1 MLKPVREFTPEALQA
16 LARYDWP
23 GNVRELENVVERAV
37 ILSDGESI
45 GREDLAVADA
55 SAAGVAVTEKP
66 GTGSLEEIERD
77 HILRV
82 LKESGGNQS
91 RASQL
96 LGIDRKTLYLKL
108 RKYGLPEAP
117 D

>member
-1 MLKPVREFTPEALQA
+1 MLKPVREFTPEALRA
-16 LARYDWP
+16 LGLLRLAGERPGARERRRAGGDPLRRRGDRP
-23 GNVRELENVVERAV
+23 GGPRRAGGERAA
-37 ILSDGESI
+37 
-45 GREDLAVADA
+45 AV
-55 SAAGVAVTEKP
+55 GGEKP

-82 LKESGGNQS
+82 LRETGGNQS

-108 RKYGLPEAP
+108 RKYGLPESPA
-117 D
+117 